1 MRIGRD
7 FAATEVKLHR
17 YLTRGSLFIGRP
29 DKQIGGRP
37 VEEDSDLKITQL
49 ERALAHEQERL
60 EKLWDAYEQQ
70 EKDLNASL
78 DRIAKLESEVD
89 TKKTMVSSL
98 EELLQDRDNKLR
110 QFEVKIQQQEKIAVD
125 YEPRVK
131 NFEDTVKGQADKYER
146 LLSISQDMEDELNF
160 AKAAIRARDDW
171 FNLHVSSLEQIA
183 TISKDWRD
191 IQEGNISEDGE
202 DTGGRLTKEMFVKRA
217 SKIKGLG
224 KVKAEKI
231 YDSGIRNLDDLK
243 EMNVDDLAKV
253 SGFTPKTAKTVLQN
267 LKAI

>member
-1 MRIGRD
+1 M
-7 FAATEVKLHR
+7 KLHR

-29 DKQIGGRP
+29 DKQIGGKP

-49 ERALAHEQERL
+49 ERGLAHEQERL

-78 DRIAKLESEVD
+78 DRISKLETEVD
-89 TKKTMVSSL
+89 TKKTMINSL

-110 QFEVKIQQQEKIAVD
+110 NFEVKIQQQTKISSE
-125 YEPRVK
+125 YEPKVK
-131 NFEDTVKGQADKYER
+131 DFEDTVKGQADKYER

-160 AKAAIRARDDW
+160 AKAAIRARDEW
-171 FNLHVSSLEQIA
+171 FNLHVSSLEEIA

-191 IQEGNISEDGE
+191 IQEGNFSEDAA
-202 DTGGRLTKEMFVKRA
+202 DADGRLTKDMFVKQA

-243 EMNVDDLAKV
+243 EMDVEKLAKV
-253 SGFTPKTAKTVLQN
+253 SGFTPKTAKNLLQN
-267 LKAI
+267 LKTN

>member
-1 MRIGRD
+1 
-7 FAATEVKLHR
+7 
-17 YLTRGSLFIGRP
+17 
-29 DKQIGGRP
+29 

-78 DRIAKLESEVD
+78 DRISKLESEVD
-89 TKKTMVSSL
+89 TKKTMINSL

-110 QFEVKIQQQEKIAVD
+110 NFEVKIQQQGKISSE
-125 YEPRVK
+125 YEPKVK
-131 NFEDTVKGQADKYER
+131 EFEDTVKGQADKYER

-160 AKAAIRARDDW
+160 AKAAIRARDEW

-191 IQEGNISEDGE
+191 IQEGNFSEDQE
-202 DTGGRLTKEMFVKRA
+202 DTGGRLTKDMFVKQA

-231 YDSGIRNLDDLK
+231 YDSGIRSLDDLK
-243 EMNVDDLAKV
+243 EMDVDNLAKV
-253 SGFTPKTAKTVLQN
+253 SGFTPKTAKNLLQN
-267 LKAI
+267 LKAN